1 MSHAITNQ
9 PFALVRD
16 HLRGTD
22 EWHPTTCVDRL
33 GLSKRLEVVL
43 RCYDFWFV
51 RDEALGWCGPFKGR
65 EQAYNFLQVMQPMF
79 RAA

>member
-22 EWHPTTCVDRL
+22 EWHPAVCVARL
-33 GLSKRLEVVL
+33 GLCDRLEVVL
-43 RCYDFWFV
+43 SCFDFWFA
-51 RDEALGWCGPFKGR
+51 RDDGAHWYGPFKGR
-65 EQAYNFLQVMQPMF
+65 EQAANFLRVTQALV